1 MDDGLEIY
9 LYDLKEEVQEE
20 VIQYLG
26 DNGNYDV
33 CPIAIIMKGEDE

>member
-1 MDDGLEIY
+1 MDEGLEIY
-9 LYDLKEEVQEE
+9 LCDLKEEVQEE

-33 CPIAIIMKGEDE
+33 YPIAVIMKGEDE